1 MATFDFIEASSKGY
15 KFLWNERHAIGRF
28 GLIAA
33 TVKFIGFIAITYLGL
48 EQNFLRH
55 GLVLLPSF
63 FAEGLL
69 VMYAIRRALY
79 HEDMPFQPYALATAP
94 HPDSSRLIWAG
105 TIVYVLIWLTL
116 SFVNGL
122 AMTGVGAPEGG
133 EIAEPEPELKVYLML
148 TWLFVCAVWL
158 FRLIWLYVPVVMGYS
173 MKDYMRRIGGYRISL
188 YMMGLWLVCY
198 LPFVLL
204 LMLFSDMALIAY
216 PAAEGEGVSKTYE
229 YVMAAAK
236 IIANLATTVT
246 ASVAMAYGIA
256 SIMSGSKS
264 VK

>member
-15 KFLWNERHAIGRF
+15 KFLWEERHAIGRF

-33 TVKFIGFIAITYLGL
+33 ALKFVGFIAITYFGL

-69 VMYAIRRALY
+69 VMYAIRHALY
-79 HEDMPFQPYALATAP
+79 NEDMPFQPHARTSPASR
-94 HPDSSRLIWAG
+94 DGMRLIWAG

-116 SFVNGL
+116 SFFNGL
-122 AMTGVGAPEGG
+122 AMMGTGAPDGG
-133 EIAEPEPELKVYLML
+133 EVPPEPEFKVYLML
-148 TWLFVCAVWL
+148 TWLLVCAVWL
-158 FRLIWLYVPVVMGYS
+158 FRFIWLYVPVAMGYS
-173 MKDYMRRIGGYRISL
+173 MRDYLRRIGGFRISL

-204 LMLFSDMALIAY
+204 LMLFSDMAMIAY
-216 PAAEGEGVSKTYE
+216 PAAEGETVSKAYE
-229 YVMAAAK
+229 YMMAAAK

>member
-15 KFLWNERHAIGRF
+15 KFLWQERHAIGRF
-28 GLIAA
+28 GAIPAVL
-33 TVKFIGFIAITYLGL
+33 KFIGFIAITYFGI

-79 HEDMPFQPYALATAP
+79 NEDMPFQPHVSAAAP
-94 HPDSSRLIWAG
+94 HPDSSRIIWAG
-105 TIVYVLIWLTL
+105 TLVYVLIWLTL
-116 SFVNGL
+116 SFFNGL
-122 AMTGVGAPEGG
+122 AMMGAGVPDGG
-133 EIAEPEPELKVYLML
+133 EVPPEPELKVYLML
-148 TWLFVCAVWL
+148 TWLLVCAVWL
-158 FRLIWLYVPVVMGYS
+158 FRFIWLYVPVVMGYS
-173 MKDYMRRIGGYRISL
+173 MRDYLRKIGGFRISL

-216 PAAEGEGVSKTYE
+216 PAAEGETVSKTYE

-256 SIMSGSKS
+256 QVMSGSKS